1 MSHNIRNSIGGTGP
15 GEGSQ
20 STSQR
25 GNRGGNPFSI
35 PRGSR
40 GRGVGRGRGLNR
52 EGISNEE
59 LEQVKAKQYNV
70 LLENLQ
76 SSALSYDGSD
86 KLVFVS
92 GDRLEG
98 AWRGLIRKEF
108 RDQQQI
114 RWFITSCLLAADKQT
129 GVAVET
135 LVEQLGNPEM
145 GISRIREI
153 CQYNMSVDAGL
164 EKKFASF
171 QSVILPFLALL
182 IRHGV
187 RGSTLEKQLNTIYS
201 VVYSYIET
209 FFHDNIM
216 RCLDELVRRNSLQ
229 DRRVNKDKLLKNDPD
244 IFIPSTFGQPFLIL
258 ARFLNELLCRI
269 KEASVNET
277 VHKIVQRLQ
286 NASNAW
292 KNSLLAEHQSSSG
305 SEDALVSDPEKRQY
319 YFDILDHEM
328 TRLNYVLSD
337 GRRSLA
343 AAKREAKND
352 VTSEI
357 VLESRKMAKMNE
369 LERLYDPPGELSK
382 DGPRHDNDFLE
393 ISKISIIPTK
403 DEILASREP
412 SLPSFMLDHP
422 DSLPDG
428 IARLLDMQFRLL
440 REDMLNP
447 IRLGIS
453 RFLMDLDKN
462 KSQVKKLREEGGR
475 FRYDKGDISGDL
487 NVYANI
493 RFVSIN
499 VHKYRGFISRV
510 AFTPPKIKSAKDE
523 KNRLHYWE
531 RSKKLMSG
539 SLICVLWQNEN
550 SLNNNETNPMPTHS
564 LYFGVVVEKNEK
576 LLSRYET
583 EAMIDV
589 HFIESSIYPIVLEDI
604 SMGRNH
610 PARIKR
616 FMVEST
622 GVYFESYNHILK
634 TLQATNP
641 SDVPFRQYLISSLER
656 SRQITRVA
664 TPLYTRA
671 PRFHFDLSILLKN
684 PYDSLFLNVQ
694 DDTSREN
701 AIKKLTIPDVST
713 LDETQARALV
723 DALSREIALIEGP
736 PGTGKTYVGVEL
748 MKVLLSEKNRKA
760 TSIGPILTICYTNH
774 ALDQFLECLLDNNIK
789 KIVRL
794 GARSKS
800 ERIKEF
806 YLDTISRSRPKI
818 SHQGFMLYEAYDK
831 LEEIKKE
838 AGILQDKLSR
848 RWMTWDDVKNYL
860 IVEYTGHYLQFSD
873 NHGPDVPA
881 LLLNIDSE
889 EFDPPQDET
898 GMTENKN
905 EWTVVGEEKIKKNL
919 PIWDQWINGV
929 DIRRREQLIQA
940 IYRNQNAIEKNI
952 SKKGKGNQDDSIS
965 TSNNMF
971 DFLKNVPR
979 DGENDDNDDNED
991 GEDESEDDYSED
1003 NINNDN
1009 PQKIAQN
1016 YDTNNINNNI
1026 EDDETEYWLQKL
1038 VIPDGD
1044 RDLEI
1049 LLEDIDVWNM
1059 SRIERQRLHDH
1070 FREAIRKN
1078 IINELADLERRHTAK
1093 RKEIEDI
1100 NDEGRREILE
1110 NCQVIGLTT
1119 SGAAK
1124 YQSLIRSVAPRI
1136 IIVEEAGEVLEAH
1149 ILSSLTPSTQH
1160 LILIGDHLQLRPH
1173 IATYTL
1179 SIDSQPGEYFKLDRS
1194 LFERLV
1200 NEGITMSQLTTQR
1213 RMRTE
1218 IADLIRKPLYPKLID
1233 GMNVKGYPK
1242 VRGTPHNLFFINHEH
1257 PEDAAGSNQFALQSH
1272 SNKFEV
1278 AFIVELIRY
1287 FVRNG
1292 YDKPNDIAV
1301 LTPYLGQ
1308 LIKIRDALRE
1318 SFVVVIDERDSQD
1331 IAELLDE
1338 VDTELNNEFDNPNA
1352 GTISI
1357 AEKRSLQRQVT
1368 LRTVDNF
1375 QGEEATIVIVSLVR
1389 NASSGSHGTIGFLKS
1404 PNRTNVLLSRAKH
1417 GLFMLGNAEL
1427 LSDRSDMWK
1436 SVINLMRERDQIGE
1450 SFPIQCESHPDVIN
1464 YIKNPNQFQELSP
1477 DGGCSLPC
1485 RYRMPCGHICSYKC
1499 HPDDP
1504 DHIGAAKACIR
1515 PCLKLH
1521 SHCNHVCPLPCGVP
1535 CGECEIVLEDIL
1547 LSCGHYYP
1555 SPKCYQAQDPNS
1567 IRCTVMITRT
1577 LPTCGH
1583 EQKARCGSSIEDLRC
1598 ENNCGIIL
1606 EGCEHPCKN
1615 KCYECQ
1621 KKSIKANSNVPI
1633 LDEQGYVKRTHHLK
1647 CAQKCG
1653 RILYCGHSC
1662 SAMCHE
1668 GGCPPCEKQCSNACL
1683 HSKCMLNCGEP
1694 CSACAEQCN
1703 WSCQHQGGCAL
1714 SCGAPCS
1721 RLPCNLQCQKL
1732 LSCGHRCI
1740 SLCGEEC
1747 PQEYCAECANDEL
1760 KSQVVDIIMQ
1770 ETFGDTDWNVHR
1782 LIVLECGHCFTMESM
1797 DSHME
1802 LEKYYVGKA
1811 DPETHEMTWI
1821 GLKAPPEEISKV
1833 KCCPNCRCPINNIH
1847 RYGRVSKKISL
1858 DASKMKFLQKYTRTL
1873 KGVQDG
1879 LEKIV
1884 NNLDI
1889 MRNQFVDK
1897 IVKSASEKSIG
1908 KENHR
1913 SQALTTKIPEL
1924 TPVQQ
1929 FAEIEYHNISQTHEK
1944 LWAKHVVRLITCYRD
1959 IFLIMSGTKD
1969 PPYKLAFDAAV
1980 VNLYRVKSA
1989 TETDIDNILNLI
2001 EQMDTLNLSGPSY
2014 MRKLAL
2020 QRECLQQVGIPLP
2033 VISHG
2038 MYIKAFLEIINVQKT
2053 MFMEAKHVVH
2063 ALDSALL
2070 EKINILYLRQSIDV
2084 ASQQS
2089 INSRNSWIKFASFIL
2104 ETTIEHLKIICEV
2117 AKETKYYRDHAFASL
2132 ELIEVQCTYGRFI
2145 LSYEIVNDRE
2155 SASEQATRIKKSVL
2169 TICKDIR
2176 QRFTNLQSSIRL
2188 VDGDFI
2194 QQQFFERMEQVS
2206 NDVRELENYKDKT
2219 ILRSEKLEI
2228 FRAMNVELQGSGHWY
2243 QCPNGHTYTIA
2254 NCGLANQASS
2264 CPECGASVGGVNYNL
2279 SAGNSTSNEY
2289 ENLYQYNSYGQHF

>member
-1 MSHNIRNSIGGTGP
+1 MSHSVRNSIGRGSGP
-15 GEGSQ
+15 GEGSRGTFQ
-20 STSQR
+20 N
-25 GNRGGNPFSI
+25 GNRGGSPFA
-35 PRGSR
+35 
-40 GRGVGRGRGLNR
+40 GRGRGMGRGLGRGR
-52 EGISNEE
+52 EEMSNEE
-59 LEQVKAKQYNV
+59 LEQVKTKQYNV

-108 RDQQQI
+108 RDQQQM
-114 RWFITSCLLAADKQT
+114 RWFITSCLLDADKQT

-135 LVEQLGNPEM
+135 LVEQLGNPEL

-153 CQYNMSVDAGL
+153 CQYNMSVDAGF
-164 EKKFASF
+164 KKNFASF
-171 QSVILPFLALL
+171 QCVILPFLALL

-201 VVYSYIET
+201 VVYSYIDS
-209 FFHDNIM
+209 FFHDKIM
-216 RCLDELVRRNSLQ
+216 RCLDELVRRNSLL
-229 DRRVNKDKLLKNDPD
+229 DRNVDKDKLLKNDPD

-269 KEASVNET
+269 KEASVNDT

-286 NASNAW
+286 DASNVW
-292 KNSLLAEHQSSSG
+292 KDSLLAERQSISG
-305 SEDALVSDPEKRQY
+305 SEDALVSHPEKRRY
-319 YFDILDHEM
+319 YFDILDVEM
-328 TRLNYVLSD
+328 RRLNYVLSD
-337 GRRSLA
+337 GRRSLN
-343 AAKREAKND
+343 AAKREANKAEI
-352 VTSEI
+352 SET

-369 LERLYDPPGELSK
+369 FERLYDPPGELSK
-382 DGPRHDNDFLE
+382 YGPRHDNDFLE
-393 ISKISIIPTK
+393 ISKIAVIPTK

-422 DSLPDG
+422 DFLPDG
-428 IARLLDMQFRLL
+428 ISRLLDMQFRLL

-453 RFLMDLDKN
+453 RFLIDLDKD
-462 KSQVKKLREEGGR
+462 KSKVKKLREEGGR

-510 AFTPPKIKSAKDE
+510 AFTPPKIRSAKDE
-523 KNRLHYWE
+523 KYRLQYWE
-531 RSKKLMSG
+531 RSRKLMNG

-550 SLNNNETNPMPTHS
+550 GNSLNNNETNPTPTYS
-564 LYFGVVVEKNEK
+564 LYFGVVVEKNER
-576 LLSRYET
+576 LLSRFET
-583 EAMIDV
+583 EAMIDI

-610 PARIKR
+610 PARVKR

-634 TLQATNP
+634 TLQGTNP
-641 SDVPFRQYLISSLER
+641 SDVPFRQYLISPLER
-656 SRQITRVA
+656 QYTQVA

-684 PYDSLFLNVQ
+684 HGDSLLLNVQ
-694 DDTSREN
+694 DETSKEN
-701 AIKKLTIPDVST
+701 AIKKLSTPDVST
-713 LDETQARALV
+713 LDETQSRALV

-736 PGTGKTYVGVEL
+736 PGTGKTFVGVEL
-748 MKVLLSEKNRKA
+748 MKVLLSETNRKA

-774 ALDQFLECLLDNNIK
+774 ALDQFLECLLDNNIT

-800 ERIKEF
+800 DRIKEF

-818 SHQGFMLYEAYDK
+818 SHQGFMLYEAFDK

-838 AGILQDKLSR
+838 AVKLQDKLSR

-860 IVEYTGHYLQFSD
+860 LVEHTGHYLQFAD

-889 EFDPPQDET
+889 EFDQ
-898 GMTENKN
+898 N
-905 EWTVVGEEKIKKNL
+905 EWTIVGEEKMKNQ

-940 IYRNQNAIEKNI
+940 IYRNQNVIEKKA
-952 SKKGKGNQDDSIS
+952 SKKRKDNQDIS
-965 TSNNMF
+965 MLQSNNMY
-971 DFLKNVPR
+971 DFLMNVPR
-979 DGENDDNDDNED
+979 DGEEDGDNED
-991 GEDESEDDYSED
+991 DEDDEDENEEDYSED
-1003 NINNDN
+1003 DVNNDN
-1009 PQKIAQN
+1009 LQEI
-1016 YDTNNINNNI
+1016 DSTDNI
-1026 EDDETEYWLQKL
+1026 ENDETEYWLQKL
-1038 VIPDGD
+1038 VIPDED

-1049 LLEDIDVWNM
+1049 LLEDLDVWNM

-1070 FREAIRKN
+1070 FREATRKN
-1078 IINELADLERRHTAK
+1078 IIDELSDLEKKHTAK

-1179 SIDSQPGEYFKLDRS
+1179 SVDSQPGEYYKLDRS

-1200 NEGITMSQLTTQR
+1200 NEDVIMSQLTTQR
-1213 RMRTE
+1213 RMRPE
-1218 IADLIRKPLYPKLID
+1218 IADLIRKKLYPKLID
-1233 GMNVKGYPK
+1233 GAITKEYPK

-1272 SNKFEV
+1272 SNEFEV
-1278 AFIVELIRY
+1278 AFVVELIRY

-1338 VDTELNNEFDNPNA
+1338 ADPELNSEFENPNV

-1357 AEKRSLQRQVT
+1357 AEKRSLQRQVI

-1389 NASSGSHGTIGFLKS
+1389 NTSSGSHGAIGFLKS

-1417 GLFMLGNAEL
+1417 GLFMLGNAGL

-1436 SVINLMRERDQIGE
+1436 SVINLMRERNQIGK
-1450 SFPIQCESHPDVIN
+1450 SFPIRCESHPDSIN
-1464 YIKNPNQFQELSP
+1464 YIKSPRQFQELSP

-1485 RYRMPCGHICSYKC
+1485 LCRMPCGHNCAYKC

-1504 DHIGAAKACIR
+1504 EHVGAAKACMR
-1515 PCLKLH
+1515 PCLELH
-1521 SHCNHVCPLPCGVP
+1521 KNCNHICPLPCGVP

-1547 LSCGHYYP
+1547 LPCGHNYP
-1555 SPKCYQAQDPNS
+1555 SPKCYQTQNPNL
-1567 IRCTVMITRT
+1567 IKCTVMVTLT
-1577 LPTCGH
+1577 LPACGH
-1583 EQKARCGSSIEDLRC
+1583 EQKALCGSSIKDISC
-1598 ENNCGIIL
+1598 DHDCGIIL
-1606 EGCEHPCKN
+1606 EDCGHPCKN
-1615 KCYECQ
+1615 KCFQCQ
-1621 KKSIKANSNVPI
+1621 KKSIEKNNDVPI
-1633 LDEQGYVKRTHHLK
+1633 LDEQGHVKRTDHLK
-1647 CAQKCG
+1647 CVQKCG
-1653 RILYCGHSC
+1653 RILYCGHPC
-1662 SAMCHE
+1662 SVKCHRE
-1668 GGCPPCEKQCSNACL
+1668 GCPPCKEKCSIACL
-1683 HSKCMLNCGEP
+1683 HSKCMQSCGDP

-1732 LSCGHRCI
+1732 LECGHRCI
-1740 SLCGEEC
+1740 SVCGEEC
-1747 PQEYCAECANDEL
+1747 PQEYCVECAKDEI
-1760 KSQVVDIIMQ
+1760 KSQVVDIIMR
-1770 ETFGDTDWNVHR
+1770 ETFADVDWNAHR

-1811 DPETHEMTWI
+1811 DFKTSETTWI
-1821 GLKAPPEEISKV
+1821 GLKAPPEEISKA
-1833 KCCPNCRCPINNIH
+1833 KCCPNCRYPINNVN
-1847 RYGRVSKKISL
+1847 RYGRVSKKIAL
-1858 DASKMKFLQKYTRTL
+1858 DAAKMKFLQKFTKTL
-1873 KGVQDG
+1873 KGVQDT

-1884 NNLDI
+1884 LYLETT
-1889 MRNQFVDK
+1889 RTQFVDK
-1897 IVKSASEKSIG
+1897 IVKSASVSDKSG
-1908 KENHR
+1908 KPKRKHQTSN
-1913 SQALTTKIPEL
+1913 TKVPEL

-1929 FAEIEYHNISQTHEK
+1929 FAEIEYQGISQAHEK
-1944 LWAKHVVRLITCYRD
+1944 LWAKHVVRLITCYQD
-1959 IFLIMSGTKD
+1959 IFMIMTGTKD
-1969 PPYKLAFDAAV
+1969 PPYKHAFDAAV

-1989 TETDIDNILNLI
+1989 MENDIDDILNLV
-2001 EQMDTLNLSGPSY
+2001 ERMDTLNLSGSSY

-2020 QRECLQQVGIPLP
+2020 QRDCLQQVGIPLP

-2053 MFMEAKHVVH
+2053 MFMEAKHVVE

-2070 EKINILYLRQSIDV
+2070 EKIKLLYLRNNVDI
-2084 ASQQS
+2084 ATQQS
-2089 INSRNSWIKFASFIL
+2089 INSRNSWIRFTRFIL
-2104 ETTIEHLKIICEV
+2104 EKTIEHLKIICEI
-2117 AKETKYYRDHAFASL
+2117 AKETKYYRDHSFASL
-2132 ELIEVQCTYGRFI
+2132 ELSEVQCTYGRFI

-2155 SASEQATRIKKSVL
+2155 SASEQATKMKKLVL
-2169 TICKDIR
+2169 TLCKDIQ
-2176 QRFTNLQSSIRL
+2176 QRFIGLQNSIRL
-2188 VDGDFI
+2188 VDGDHI
-2194 QQQFFERMEQVS
+2194 KQQFINRMEQVL
-2206 NDVRELENYKDKT
+2206 NDVKELENCKDKT

-2264 CPECGASVGGVNYNL
+2264 CPECGANVGGINYNL
-2279 SAGNSTSNEY
+2279 SAGNSANSEY
-2289 ENLYQYNSYGQHF
+2289 ESLYQYNI